1 MLYLVMDKKQY
12 APLNWV
18 REVFLVI
25 FFGLLVHFVII
36 IPMKRLIETQR
47 RFDSYKLYR
56 AKRMK
61 AISDRDSLMHIN
73 RLPE

>member
-1 MLYLVMDKKQY
+1 MDKKQY

-18 REVFLVI
+18 REAFLVI

-36 IPMKRLIETQR
+36 IPMKRLIETNR
-47 RFDSYKLYR
+47 ETENLKAYIAK
-56 AKRMK
+56 KRMK
-61 AISDRDSLMHIN
+61 AISDRDSLIHIN